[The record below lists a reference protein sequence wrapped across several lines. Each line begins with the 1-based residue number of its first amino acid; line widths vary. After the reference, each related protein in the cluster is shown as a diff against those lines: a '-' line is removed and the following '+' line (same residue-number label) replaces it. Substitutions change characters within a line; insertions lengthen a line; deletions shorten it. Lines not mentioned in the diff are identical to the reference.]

1 MNFVKIGAVMLNGVN
16 GFLPILF
23 IFVGLF
29 ATHPDRKISYDFVQN
44 L

>member
-1 MNFVKIGAVMLNGVN
+1 MNFVKIGAVMLKGVN

-23 IFVGLF
+23 IFVDLF
-29 ATHPDRKISYDFVQN
+29 VTRPDRIISYDFVHN